1 MTIKLKPQKRC
12 EHRLS
17 DIPRYEDQPYRCIG
31 LEGHD
36 QPHTY
41 DPKRGAEPRLTVDSA
56 TAMN

>member
-1 MTIKLKPQKRC
+1 MKPQKRC
-12 EHRLS
+12 ERRLS
-17 DIPRYEDQPYRCIG
+17 DIPRYEDQPYRCVG